1 MMKHAPSFY
10 FTLVLFIQSPS
21 IVMGQNPQLDATA
34 KLMKELTEA
43 HGPTGSEEPVGKIVA
58 RHLQPLVSDIKV
70 DGLGSIVGTKK
81 GGSDSPR
88 IMLAAHMDEV
98 GFIVKTISP
107 DGFIYTNPVGGWRD
121 PVLLAQ
127 RWLIM
132 TRKGPVVA
140 VSGAKTT
147 HVMSADAKNRPVP
160 QQDVFLD
167 VGART
172 REEAMET
179 LGIQPGDPVAP
190 ESPFQVMANGEFYM
204 AKAWDDR
211 VGLVLIIEALKRLQ
225 GQKHPNTIVAV
236 ATTQEEIGLRGAH
249 TSTALVEPDL
259 GISLEV
265 GVASDYPGTSPKEA
279 QEALGKGP
287 GIFLLDSSMI
297 PSRKLKEFVVE
308 VARRQGIPIQFE
320 VLTGYGEDGAEMQ
333 RYKGGRP
340 SINLT
345 VPTRYLHSHIGILSR
360 KDFDRAV
367 DLLTAVLLALDQKA
381 VGQIKAF
388 DYFK

>member
-1 MMKHAPSFY
+1 MKLSLSFVLALAL
-10 FTLVLFIQSPS
+10 FTQSHRVLL
-21 IVMGQNPQLDATA
+21 GQGAQLDATA

-58 RHLQPLVSDIKV
+58 RHLQPLVSDMKV
-70 DGLGSIVGTKK
+70 DGLGSIIGTKR
-81 GGSDSPR
+81 GSSDSPR

-98 GFIVKTISP
+98 GFIVKTITP

-127 RWLIM
+127 RWVIM

-160 QQDVFLD
+160 QQDVFWD

-172 REEAMET
+172 REEAMDI

-225 GQKHPNTIVAV
+225 GQKHPNTIMAV
-236 ATTQEEIGLRGAH
+236 ATTQEEIGLRGAQRARLWSSRIWESRSKLEWLPTTREPVRRKRRKH
-249 TSTALVEPDL
+249 SGRGRAFFCWTA
-259 GISLEV
+259 
-265 GVASDYPGTSPKEA
+265 A
-279 QEALGKGP
+279 
-287 GIFLLDSSMI
+287 
-297 PSRKLKEFVVE
+297 
-308 VARRQGIPIQFE
+308 
-320 VLTGYGEDGAEMQ
+320 
-333 RYKGGRP
+333 
-340 SINLT
+340 
-345 VPTRYLHSHIGILSR
+345 
-360 KDFDRAV
+360 
-367 DLLTAVLLALDQKA
+367 
-381 VGQIKAF
+381 
-388 DYFK
+388 

>member
-1 MMKHAPSFY
+1 MMKHALSFY

-70 DGLGSIVGTKK
+70 DGLGSIIGTKK

-147 HVMSADAKNRPVP
+147 HVM
-160 QQDVFLD
+160 
-167 VGART
+167 
-172 REEAMET
+172 
-179 LGIQPGDPVAP
+179 
-190 ESPFQVMANGEFYM
+190 
-204 AKAWDDR
+204 
-211 VGLVLIIEALKRLQ
+211 
-225 GQKHPNTIVAV
+225 
-236 ATTQEEIGLRGAH
+236 
-249 TSTALVEPDL
+249 
-259 GISLEV
+259 
-265 GVASDYPGTSPKEA
+265 
-279 QEALGKGP
+279 
-287 GIFLLDSSMI
+287 
-297 PSRKLKEFVVE
+297 
-308 VARRQGIPIQFE
+308 
-320 VLTGYGEDGAEMQ
+320 
-333 RYKGGRP
+333 
-340 SINLT
+340 
-345 VPTRYLHSHIGILSR
+345 
-360 KDFDRAV
+360 
-367 DLLTAVLLALDQKA
+367 
-381 VGQIKAF
+381 
-388 DYFK
+388 

>member
-10 FTLVLFIQSPS
+10 ITLVLFIQTPG
-21 IVMGQNPQLDATA
+21 IVMGQNSQLDATA

-70 DGLGSIVGTKK
+70 DGLGSIIGTKK
-81 GGSDSPR
+81 GSSDSPR

-127 RWLIM
+127 RWVIM

-147 HVMSADAKNRPVP
+147 HVMSAEAKNRPVP
-160 QQDVFLD
+160 QQDVFWD

-204 AKAWDDR
+204 EGLGRPRGPRSDHRSVEASAGTKASQHDHGGGDDSR
-211 VGLVLIIEALKRLQ
+211 GDRSARCAHEHRIGRTRPGNLTRSWS
-225 GQKHPNTIVAV
+225 
-236 ATTQEEIGLRGAH
+236 GLRLSGNQSQGSAGSSGERSGH
-249 TSTALVEPDL
+249 FP
-259 GISLEV
+259 
-265 GVASDYPGTSPKEA
+265 PG
-279 QEALGKGP
+279 
-287 GIFLLDSSMI
+287 
-297 PSRKLKEFVVE
+297 
-308 VARRQGIPIQFE
+308 
-320 VLTGYGEDGAEMQ
+320 
-333 RYKGGRP
+333 
-340 SINLT
+340 
-345 VPTRYLHSHIGILSR
+345 
-360 KDFDRAV
+360 
-367 DLLTAVLLALDQKA
+367 
-381 VGQIKAF
+381 
-388 DYFK
+388 